1 MINRIN
7 AVRKL
12 LIEAA
17 LDAIVVMNP
26 ENRQYLSGFTG
37 TSGILFINASRAV
50 LLTDFRY
57 QEQAVKECPAYEI
70 VIFSGTYTEKLA
82 ELVSQSKTANLACE
96 ADFITHKQFQTM
108 EKNLEN
114 INLQPV
120 NDFVE
125 ALRLVKDD
133 SEINSINQAVK
144 LADDAFNNILS
155 FIKPGISEK
164 EVALELEFHMRRAGA
179 EKAAFTFIVAS
190 GTRSS
195 LPHGVAS
202 EKIIQSGDLVTM
214 DFGAVYQG
222 YHSDITRT
230 LVIGTPTSRQSEI
243 YHIVLE
249 AQTAASAAV
258 RAGVKACDVDKV
270 ARDIITSHGYGEN
283 FGHSTGHGLGLNIH
297 ENPRVAAKS
306 ETILQSG
313 MVITIEPGIYIP
325 GWGGVRIED
334 TVVVEDKGC
343 KILTKSPKKDLI
355 EIV

>member
-7 AVRKL
+7 AVRRL
-12 LIEAA
+12 LNEAS
-17 LDAIVVMNP
+17 LDALVVMNP
-26 ENRQYLSGFTG
+26 ENRHYLSGFTG

-57 QEQAVKECPAYEI
+57 QEQAAMECPAYEI
-70 VIFSGTYTEKLA
+70 ITFTGTFTEKLV
-82 ELVSQSKTANLACE
+82 EIISQSKTANLACE
-96 ADFITHKQFQTM
+96 GDFITHKQFLTM

-120 NDFVE
+120 NEFVE
-125 ALRLVKDD
+125 GLRLVKED
-133 SEINSINQAVK
+133 SEINSISYAVK
-144 LADDAFNNILS
+144 LADDAFQNILS

-164 EVALELEFHMRRAGA
+164 EVALELEFFMRRAGA

-202 EKIIQSGDLVTM
+202 EKIIQPEDLITM
-214 DFGAVYQG
+214 DFGAVYHG

-230 LVIGTPTSRQSEI
+230 VVIGTPTFKQSEI

-249 AQTAASAAV
+249 AQTAALAAV
-258 RAGVKACDVDKV
+258 QSGVKACDVDKA

-297 ENPRVAAKS
+297 ENPRLAAKS
-306 ETILQSG
+306 DTILQTG
-313 MVITIEPGIYIP
+313 MVVTIEPGIYIP
-325 GWGGVRIED
+325 DWGGVRIED
-334 TVVVEDKGC
+334 TIVVEDKGC
-343 KILTKSPKKDLI
+343 KILTQSPKKNLI
-355 EIV
+355 EIL